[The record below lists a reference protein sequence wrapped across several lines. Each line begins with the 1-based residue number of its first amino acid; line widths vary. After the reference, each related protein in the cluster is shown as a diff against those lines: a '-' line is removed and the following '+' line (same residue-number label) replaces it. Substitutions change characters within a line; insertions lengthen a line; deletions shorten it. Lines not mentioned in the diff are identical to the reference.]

1 MKLYQLFVSEIGK
14 LKTNKAILV
23 SVIAALLVPIV
34 YAGILLSATWGPYDY
49 LSNLPVAVV
58 NNDIGAVSGDAPVNV
73 GADLVDE
80 LKAGEDLGWDFVT
93 STEAMKGLQKND
105 YYMVIVIPE
114 DFSQRVTSVM
124 DPDPAKL
131 ELEYIQNEGLNFL
144 ASQVTNS
151 AIEKIREKLANKI
164 TAEYTSQVFASLDDV
179 ADGFEKAADGSRQ
192 LADGTTQLH
201 NGTTQLNTSVTAKMG
216 DITKLADGTQELKT
230 GTALLLHTLKE
241 KSADITKL
249 SDGSKELHAG
259 TVTLKDGTN
268 QIFDGLVQAKK
279 GSEDLQTG
287 IDGRLVPGSKKV
299 ADGTIAVR
307 DGARQ
312 LAAGA
317 KELIDGLEQYRTV
330 NPTVRVGP
338 YYQQII
344 DGAKKISTGLDKLSA
359 SSVGLADGADQIA
372 VGLRDSISP
381 GIGRLHTGLSKLVD
395 GQQQVVAGATQL
407 EVGAKQLA
415 DGNSQVRS
423 GWTELTNGVAILDN
437 GAAQISDGNM
447 AVKKGWQT
455 LATGTTELNNGAK
468 QINEGSEELATGLRE
483 GEEKTSNISTG
494 DRNID
499 MFSSPVELTNGKVN
513 EYEYYRDST
522 APYIITLA
530 LFVGILIM
538 SLFIDLKKP
547 ANVSGRTWF
556 LVKFAKLAS
565 LAFAQAVLLLVVVLL
580 ILQLSVSN
588 LFGFIIF
595 TILTSIVFSAIVLFL
610 AAVGGNIGRFMAL
623 VFVVLQLSTTGAN
636 LPIEMLPDGLRALS
650 SYLPFTYSIEGLK
663 SLITLN
669 DIGNGMFK
677 LAILLGYAVIAV
689 TLTLTVYFIKYRKE
703 RQYWEV

>member
-1 MKLYQLFVSEIGK
+1 MNLKQLLSSEFGK
-14 LKTNKAILV
+14 LKANKAILV
-23 SVIAALLVPIV
+23 SVVAALLVPIV
-34 YAGILLSATWGPYDY
+34 YAGILLSATWGPYDH
-49 LSNLPVAVV
+49 LSNLPVAFV
-58 NNDIGAVSGDAPVNV
+58 NNDKGAVSGDEPINV
-73 GADLVDE
+73 GDDLVDE

-93 STEAMKGLQKND
+93 STEAMKGLQNND

-114 DFSQRVTSVM
+114 DFSNRVTTVM
-124 DPDPAKL
+124 EPAPTKL
-131 ELEYIQNEGLNFL
+131 ELEYIQNQGLNFL

-164 TAEYTSQVFASLDDV
+164 TAEYTSQVFASLDEV
-179 ADGFEKAADGSRQ
+179 ADGFEKAADGSKQ

-201 NGTTQLNTSVTAKMG
+201 NGTAQLNTSVTAKMG

-230 GTALLLHTLKE
+230 GTALLLQTLKE
-241 KSADITKL
+241 KSGDISKL

-268 QIFDGLVQAKK
+268 QIFDGLVQAEK
-279 GSEDLQTG
+279 GSEDLKTG
-287 IDGRLVPGSKKV
+287 IDRRLVPGSKKV
-299 ADGTIAVR
+299 ADGTVAVR
-307 DGARQ
+307 DGSGQ

-317 KELIDGLEQYRTV
+317 KELIEGLEQYRMV

-344 DGAKKISTGLDKLSA
+344 DGAKQISEGLDKLSV
-359 SSVGLADGADQIA
+359 SSEGLADGANQIA

-381 GIGRLHTGLSKLVD
+381 GIDRLHTGLNKLVE

-407 EVGAKQLA
+407 EAGARQLA
-415 DGNSQVRS
+415 DGNTQVRS
-423 GWTELTNGVAILDN
+423 GWSELTNGVAALDN
-437 GAAQISDGNM
+437 GASQISYGNM
-447 AVKKGWQT
+447 AVKEGWQT

-468 QINEGSEELATGLRE
+468 QINEGSEELATGLRD
-483 GEEKTSNISTG
+483 GAEKTSNINTG
-494 DRNID
+494 QKNVE

-513 EYEYYRDST
+513 GYEYYRDST
-522 APYIITLA
+522 APYIITLG

-538 SLFIDLKKP
+538 SLFIDFQKP
-547 ANVSGRTWF
+547 ANVSGMTWF
-556 LVKFAKLAS
+556 IVKFAKLAS
-565 LAFAQAVLLLVVVLL
+565 LAIAQAVLLLFVVLL

-595 TILTSIVFSAIVLFL
+595 TMLTSIVFSAIVMFL
-610 AAVGGNIGRFMAL
+610 TAIGGNIGRFVAL
-623 VFVVLQLSTTGAN
+623 ALVVLQLSTTGAN

-669 DIGNGMFK
+669 DFGNGMFN

-689 TLTLTVYFIKYRKE
+689 TLTLTVSFIKYRKE